1 MLHIHCYYMHIY
13 FLQNYGLLKEGKTCY
28 INFSVPEVK
37 ILILLSGFIVFGVVL
52 LVDISFFINQAN
64 PFLDDLYKYFTC
76 QLGGFDPMCEDIRR
90 QFEKHLHPELYAMT
104 YLLMGLI
111 TVVYLLFAIQAQD
124 VKKLIQR
131 IRLCFRA
138 IA

>member
-1 MLHIHCYYMHIY
+1 MCIY
-13 FLQNYGLLKEGKTCY
+13 TFLQKYGLLKEEKTCY

-37 ILILLSGFIVFGVVL
+37 ILVLLSGFIVFGVVL
-52 LVDISFFINQAN
+52 LVNFSFSINEAN
-64 PFLDDLYKYFTC
+64 PFLDDLYKYFAC
-76 QLGGFDPMCEDIRR
+76 QLGGCDPMCEDIRR
-90 QFEKHLHPELYAMT
+90 QFEKHLKPELNAVT

-131 IRLCFRA
+131 IRLCFHT

>member
-1 MLHIHCYYMHIY
+1 MVC
-13 FLQNYGLLKEGKTCY
+13 LKRKTCY

-37 ILILLSGFIVFGVVL
+37 ILILLSGFIVFGIVL
-52 LVDISFFINQAN
+52 LVDINFLINEAN
-64 PFLDDLYKYFTC
+64 PFLDDLYKYFAC
-76 QLGGFDPMCEDIRR
+76 QLGRFDPMCEDIRR
-90 QFEKHLHPELYAMT
+90 QFEKHLQPELYAVT
-104 YLLMGLI
+104 YLLMGLL